1 MVLHSITRGCTVWVV
16 FTLPSGHLP
25 NTFCFISP
33 SICFISPTNLLHF
46 PNKLHRFPNK
56 LLHFPNKM
64 LHFPNQF
71 LISPLQCCVTLPTT
85 FFGLNSV
92 SNDSA
97 HLIPPPI
104 VENSKKNIAP
114 AAFLIQE
121 QQHRQVGMV
130 DTCLQLCD
138 HHIFMTTKLSGGI
151 CQALPSGLLA
161 ISNWAEWKYFHS
173 ADQK

>member
-1 MVLHSITRGCTVWVV
+1 MELNCILWFCIVSYGNALVLHGISLYCMVLHDIARCCIVWYGIALYRGY
-16 FTLPSGHLP
+16 FTLPIGHLP

-97 HLIPPPI
+97 HLIPPI
-104 VENSKKNIAP
+104 VENSKKIL
-114 AAFLIQE
+114 AAGT
-121 QQHRQVGMV
+121 RW
-130 DTCLQLCD
+130 
-138 HHIFMTTKLSGGI
+138 
-151 CQALPSGLLA
+151 PSPR
-161 ISNWAEWKYFHS
+161 
-173 ADQK
+173 

>member
-1 MVLHSITRGCTVWVV
+1 MALHCNTLQNSTATEWGY
-16 FTLPSGHLP
+16 FTLPIGHLP

-121 QQHRQVGMV
+121 QQHRLDRLAWLTRV
-130 DTCLQLCD
+130 CNS
-138 HHIFMTTKLSGGI
+138 MTTIYL
-151 CQALPSGLLA
+151 
-161 ISNWAEWKYFHS
+161 
-173 ADQK
+173 